1 MKYLILFLTV
11 IVSQVFAADWSHIHT
26 FKNGTKVY
34 SAESYE
40 LTDGTLRTFIKLVQ
54 GKKSFSPYAILI
66 DCESRLVRN
75 YVAGAQGSEFFI
87 PWEPIEPDSVGEA
100 VVNSYCKNL
109 LKRKEAKAQEKV
121 AQEKIQKE
129 NEALLQAELI
139 KNGYSLIKK
148 DNNNNSFLNTFVRI
162 NITFSDL
169 QLQAVKG
176 NPEVEVE
183 VVCNPTG
190 EILGK
195 KLIRTSGNQ
204 AWDEAV
210 MSAIDKTGTLP
221 RNGNGAMPPK
231 ITLTFRPR
239 DYSWQ

>member
-66 DCESRLVRN
+66 DCENRLIRN
-75 YVAGAQGSEFFI
+75 YAAGEQGSEFFI

-139 KNGYSLIKK
+139 KNGYSLTSK
-148 DNNNNSFLNTFVRI
+148 SNTYLGRLRARVRPI
-162 NITFSDL
+162 SLF
-169 QLQAVKG
+169 
-176 NPEVEVE
+176 
-183 VVCNPTG
+183 
-190 EILGK
+190 
-195 KLIRTSGNQ
+195 LIRSCKQ
-204 AWDEAV
+204 SKVILKRKSRLFAA
-210 MSAIDKTGTLP
+210 
-221 RNGNGAMPPK
+221 PPAK
-231 ITLTFRPR
+231 FLVEN
-239 DYSWQ
+239 

>member
-66 DCESRLVRN
+66 DCENRLIRN
-75 YVAGAQGSEFFI
+75 YAAGEQGSEFFI

-139 KNGYSLIKK
+139 KNGYSLTSK
-148 DNNNNSFLNTFVRI
+148 SNTYLGRLRARVRP
-162 NITFSDL
+162 NITFSDS

-176 NPEVEVE
+176 NPEAEIEVI
-183 VVCNPTG
+183 CSTTG
-190 EILGK
+190 EILGR
-195 KLIRTSGNQ
+195 KLTRSSGNSV
-204 AWDEAV
+204 WDEAV
-210 MSAIDKTGTLP
+210 MNAIDKTGTLP
-221 RNGNGAMPPK
+221 RDENGSIPQK
-231 ITLTFRPR
+231 ISFGFRPR
-239 DYSWQ
+239 D